1 MDCHGQGY
9 DNGANMKGKRK
20 GVQARVLKENPRAF
34 YVPCA
39 CHSYNLVISD
49 AAKSSVVSVTLFG
62 TIQRLFVLFS
72 ASVKRWE
79 ILCKHVK
86 GLSLKGHCET
96 RWESRIESLKAIKYQ
111 YSEVINALQELASN
125 TYADAAIH
133 HEAQTLADQIMKFD
147 FIVALNTWYDILF
160 SVNYVSKSLQSK
172 SMEMDNAIVLMDGCL
187 KYVRDYRENGFCNAM
202 INAKEITSELDIPA
216 DFAAVRHRRHRRMFD
231 YESNEVIQETSEQ
244 RFKREFFLPLIDTV
258 LV

>member
-1 MDCHGQGY
+1 M
-9 DNGANMKGKRK
+9 
-20 GVQARVLKENPRAF
+20 KENPRAF
-34 YVPCA
+34 YVLCA

-72 ASVKRWE
+72 ASVNRWE

-125 TYADAAIH
+125 TNADAAIR

-160 SVNYVSKSLQSK
+160 SVNYVSKSLQASQWK
-172 SMEMDNAIVLMDGCL
+172 
-187 KYVRDYRENGFCNAM
+187 
-202 INAKEITSELDIPA
+202 
-216 DFAAVRHRRHRRMFD
+216 
-231 YESNEVIQETSEQ
+231 
-244 RFKREFFLPLIDTV
+244 
-258 LV
+258 